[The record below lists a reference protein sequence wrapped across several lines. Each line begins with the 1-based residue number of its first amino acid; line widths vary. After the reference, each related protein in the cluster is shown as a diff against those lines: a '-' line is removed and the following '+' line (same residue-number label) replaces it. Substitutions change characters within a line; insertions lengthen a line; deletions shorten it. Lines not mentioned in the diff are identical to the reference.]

1 MALAPSQTASAII
14 LSHTGANPISPEQL
28 LLARLRLAWA
38 DLMDVAEQLDLVPIP
53 AREHVAAA
61 LSELVLAKAA
71 VDEAGSTEEKIEC

>member
-1 MALAPSQTASAII
+1 
-14 LSHTGANPISPEQL
+14 
-28 LLARLRLAWA
+28 
-38 DLMDVAEQLDLVPIP
+38 MDVAEQLDLVPMP